1 MYPDSMFMAT
11 KSGRLPLQMAAALT
25 SDHRT
30 TGDHL
35 VRTLLSM
42 ADTKAEWAIS
52 HSDRSG
58 RTVLEDAIVAN
69 QVNLV
74 AWLIQTCRAADPT
87 RQDALGRNVWHH
99 AAMVGHVAMLQKL
112 GQWAILRPLLNA
124 ADTWDSWTP
133 LMYAAK
139 NGHLECVQC
148 LLGGLLVDPT
158 KRDKLG
164 RTAKDLGTEK
174 ESLHRTPILTF
185 SFSISQRRY
194 GTTKR
199 LSRFWRVEKNE
210 SWWCL
215 FVFVMVMMTALG
227 GMTLTHGLL
236 HPVSLSLSPS
246 FF

>member
-1 MYPDSMFMAT
+1 MAT

-25 SDHRT
+25 LDHRT

-35 VRTLLSM
+35 VRTLLSI
-42 ADTKAEWAIS
+42 ADTTADWAIS

-58 RTVLEDAIVAN
+58 RTVLEDAVVAN
-69 QVNLV
+69 QLDLV
-74 AWLIQTCRAADPT
+74 VWLIQTYKAADPT

-112 GQWAILRPLLNA
+112 GQWSILRPLLNA
-124 ADTWDSWTP
+124 VDTWDSWTP

-148 LLGGLLVDPT
+148 LLDDLLVDST

-174 ESLHRTPILTF
+174 ETPHHTSILTF
-185 SFSISQRRY
+185 SFFI
-194 GTTKR
+194 
-199 LSRFWRVEKNE
+199 
-210 SWWCL
+210 
-215 FVFVMVMMTALG
+215 
-227 GMTLTHGLL
+227 
-236 HPVSLSLSPS
+236 P
-246 FF
+246 